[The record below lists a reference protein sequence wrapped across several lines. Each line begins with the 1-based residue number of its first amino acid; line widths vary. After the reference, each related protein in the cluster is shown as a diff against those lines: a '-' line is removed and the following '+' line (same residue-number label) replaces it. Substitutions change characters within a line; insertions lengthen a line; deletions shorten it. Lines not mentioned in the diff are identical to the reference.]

1 MKKHATQGQAFV
13 SFNMIQSSLRM
24 SVWWVLATREA
35 DLFEALAAV
44 PSTSAGVDTN
54 ARRLLVGSAGL
65 IGENFRSES
74 VLVGHIVDLSVVP
87 PGVRV
92 AVTAPHVAHTVA
104 LLLPVLLAL
113 TVHHVV
119 SEAVWIPLLAEPAA
133 VRLTP
138 SVTPSTTATVAT
150 AEATT
155 VAAAEA
161 ASMSQS

>member
-119 SEAVWIPLLAEPAA
+119 SEAVWIPLL
-133 VRLTP
+133 P
-138 SVTPSTTATVAT
+138 S
-150 AEATT
+150 E
-155 VAAAEA
+155 EWREEKL
-161 ASMSQS
+161 